1 MIAKVLV
8 EINNINVDKTFDYIV
23 PFKYIE
29 KIKIGMRVKVPFASR
44 ELEGF
49 VLDLVNSTDDNYE
62 LKEIISIVDEEPIL
76 NNELLHLG
84 QFMSKKYFSTLIS
97 CYQTML
103 PKALKAQNKTTIN
116 KKMIKYVEL
125 CSNSFPKLKPNQ
137 EKIVEY
143 LRINGKVKKEEVNKI
158 SVSGVNT
165 LIKNGIIIE
174 SLIEEYRLVTKDI
187 NKEKETFKLTV
198 EQQEAKNKILSQTQ
212 SSVFLLHG
220 VTGSGKTV
228 VYMEIV
234 EEMLNRGKDSIFLVP
249 EISLTPQMVYHFK
262 SRFGDEVAVLHSRLS
277 EGEKYDEYRKI
288 VEGKVHIVVGA
299 RSAVF
304 APFKN
309 LGAIIIDEEHT
320 TSYKQDNN
328 PKYSA
333 IEIAIERAKN
343 NNAIVI
349 LGSATPSLETYA
361 RSIKGLYTLV
371 ELKHRVNTNNLPL
384 VEIVD
389 MSKEKHRGSIF
400 SSRLIT
406 EVNKRLEKHEQI
418 ILLLNRRGYSSFITC
433 SNCGYTAKC
442 PHCDITLTYHKT
454 SNTLRCHYCGY
465 ADKMNDICPSCGEK
479 AIKTLG
485 TGTEKV
491 EEEIKKVFNARV
503 VRMDL
508 DTTSKKGSH
517 EKIITAFKNHEYDIL
532 LGTQMIAKGL
542 DFSNVTLV
550 GVINADTSLMIPNYR
565 SNEYTFQ
572 LLMQTA
578 GRSGRGE
585 KNGSVIIQTFNPEH
599 YAITLA
605 SKHDYI
611 DFFKQEME
619 VRRKLSY
626 PPYYYLIYIKVIG
639 KDYNKISIESNKIAS
654 ILTRELKNSK
664 ILGPTT
670 CSVFKLNGLFR
681 FGIIIK
687 YKKEEKMEEVLQ
699 SLVNHYKGSQTVKVD
714 IDVNPN
720 NFERY
725 VNF

>member
-23 PFKYIE
+23 PFEYIE
-29 KIKIGMRVKVPFASR
+29 NIKIGMRVKVPFASR

-49 VLDLVNSTDDNYE
+49 VLDLVNNADDNYE
-62 LKEIISIVDEEPIL
+62 LKEIISIVDTEPIL

-288 VEGKVHIVVGA
+288 VDGKVHIVVGA

-389 MSKEKHRGSIF
+389 MSKEKHGGSIF

-406 EVNKRLEKHEQI
+406 EVNKRLEEHEQI

-585 KNGSVIIQTFNPEH
+585 KKGSVIIQTFNPEH

-699 SLVNHYKGSQTVKVD
+699 SLVNHYKGNQTVKVD

-720 NFERY
+720 NF
-725 VNF
+725 

>member
-23 PFKYIE
+23 PFEYIE
-29 KIKIGMRVKVPFASR
+29 NIKIGMRVKVPFASR

-62 LKEIISIVDEEPIL
+62 LKEIISIVDTEPIL

-116 KKMIKYVEL
+116 KKMIRYVEI

-187 NKEKETFKLTV
+187 NKEKETFKLTI

-304 APFKN
+304 APFEN

-406 EVNKRLEKHEQI
+406 EVNKRLEEHEQI

-578 GRSGRGE
+578 GRSGRRE

-699 SLVNHYKGSQTVKVD
+699 SLVNHYKGNQTVKVD

-720 NFERY
+720 NF
-725 VNF
+725 

>member
-23 PFKYIE
+23 PFEYIE

-49 VLDLVNSTDDNYE
+49 VLDLVNSVDDNYE

-143 LRINGKVKKEEVNKI
+143 LRVNGKVKKEEVNKI

-234 EEMLNRGKDSIFLVP
+234 EEMLNRSKDSIFLVP

-309 LGAIIIDEEHT
+309 LGTIIIDEEHT

-406 EVNKRLEKHEQI
+406 EVNKRLEGHEQI

-465 ADKMNDICPSCGEK
+465 ADKMNDICPSCGER

-508 DTTSKKGSH
+508 DTTSRKGSH

-585 KNGSVIIQTFNPEH
+585 KKGSVIIQTFNPEH

-611 DFFKQEME
+611 DFFKREME

-639 KDYNKISIESNKIAS
+639 KDYNKISVESNKIAS

-699 SLVNHYKGSQTVKVD
+699 SLVNHYKGNQTVKID

-720 NFERY
+720 NL
-725 VNF
+725 

>member
-349 LGSATPSLETYA
+349 LGGATPSLETYA

-699 SLVNHYKGSQTVKVD
+699 SLVNHYKGNQTVKVD

-720 NFERY
+720 NF
-725 VNF
+725 

>member
-23 PFKYIE
+23 PFEYIE

-62 LKEIISIVDEEPIL
+62 LKEIISIVDTEPIL

-406 EVNKRLEKHEQI
+406 EVNKRLEEHEQI

-517 EKIITAFKNHEYDIL
+517 EKIITAFKNHEYAIL

-699 SLVNHYKGSQTVKVD
+699 SLVNHYKGNQTVKVD

-720 NFERY
+720 NF
-725 VNF
+725 

>member
-23 PFKYIE
+23 PFEYIE

-62 LKEIISIVDEEPIL
+62 LKEIISIVDTEPIL

-304 APFKN
+304 APFEN

-406 EVNKRLEKHEQI
+406 EVNKRLEEHEQI

-699 SLVNHYKGSQTVKVD
+699 SLVNHYKGNQTVKVD

-720 NFERY
+720 NF
-725 VNF
+725 

>member
-23 PFKYIE
+23 PFEYIE
-29 KIKIGMRVKVPFASR
+29 NIKIGMRVKVPFASR

-62 LKEIISIVDEEPIL
+62 LKEIISIVDTEPIL

-84 QFMSKKYFSTLIS
+84 KFMSKKYFSTLIS

-262 SRFGDEVAVLHSRLS
+262 SRFGDEVAVLHSKLS

-406 EVNKRLEKHEQI
+406 EVNKRLEEHEQI

-699 SLVNHYKGSQTVKVD
+699 SLVNHYKGNQTVKVD

-720 NFERY
+720 NF
-725 VNF
+725 

>member
-116 KKMIKYVEL
+116 KKMIKYVKL

-309 LGAIIIDEEHT
+309 LRAIIIDEEHT

-406 EVNKRLEKHEQI
+406 EVNKRLEEHEQI

-699 SLVNHYKGSQTVKVD
+699 SLVNHYKGNQTVKVD

-720 NFERY
+720 NF
-725 VNF
+725 

>member
-8 EINNINVDKTFDYIV
+8 EINNINVDKAFDYIV
-23 PFKYIE
+23 PFEYIE

-49 VLDLVNSTDDNYE
+49 VLDLVNSVDDNYE
-62 LKEIISIVDEEPIL
+62 LKEIISIVDSEPIL

-84 QFMSKKYFSTLIS
+84 KFMSKKYFSTLIS

-103 PKALKAQNKTTIN
+103 PKALKAQNRTNIN

-143 LRINGKVKKEEVNKI
+143 LRVNGKVKKEEVNKI

-187 NKEKETFKLTV
+187 NKEKGTFKLTV
-198 EQQEAKNKILSQTQ
+198 EQQDAKNKILSQTQ

-234 EEMLNRGKDSIFLVP
+234 EEMLKRGKDSIFLVP

-406 EVNKRLEKHEQI
+406 EVNKRLEGHEQI

-503 VRMDL
+503 IRMDL
-508 DTTSKKGSH
+508 DTTSRKGSH

-639 KDYNKISIESNKIAS
+639 KDYNKISVESNKIAS

-699 SLVNHYKGSQTVKVD
+699 SLVNHYKGNQTVKVD

-720 NFERY
+720 NF
-725 VNF
+725 

>member
-62 LKEIISIVDEEPIL
+62 LKEIISIVDAEPIL

-84 QFMSKKYFSTLIS
+84 KFMSKKYFSTLIS

-406 EVNKRLEKHEQI
+406 EVNKRLEEHEQI

-503 VRMDL
+503 IRMDL

-585 KNGSVIIQTFNPEH
+585 KKGSVIIQTFNPEH

-654 ILTRELKNSK
+654 ILTRKLKNSK

-699 SLVNHYKGSQTVKVD
+699 SLVNHYKGNQTVKVD
-714 IDVNPN
+714 IDINPN
-720 NFERY
+720 NF
-725 VNF
+725 

>member
-1 MIAKVLV
+1 MIAKILV

-29 KIKIGMRVKVPFASR
+29 NIKIGMRVKVPFANR

-62 LKEIISIVDEEPIL
+62 LKEIISIVDAEPIL

-84 QFMSKKYFSTLIS
+84 KFMSKKYFSTLIS

-220 VTGSGKTV
+220 VTGSGKTI

-234 EEMLNRGKDSIFLVP
+234 EEMLKRGKDSIFLVP

-465 ADKMNDICPSCGEK
+465 ADKMNDICPSCGER

-503 VRMDL
+503 IRMDL

-542 DFSNVTLV
+542 DFDNVTLV

-585 KNGSVIIQTFNPEH
+585 KKGSVIIQTFNPEH

-699 SLVNHYKGSQTVKVD
+699 SLVNHYKGNQTVKVD
-714 IDVNPN
+714 IDINPN
-720 NFERY
+720 NF
-725 VNF
+725 

>member
-23 PFKYIE
+23 PFEYIE

-49 VLDLVNSTDDNYE
+49 VLDLVNSVDDNYE

-143 LRINGKVKKEEVNKI
+143 LRVNGKVKKEEVNKI

-406 EVNKRLEKHEQI
+406 EVNKRLEEHEQI

-508 DTTSKKGSH
+508 DTTSRKGSH

-699 SLVNHYKGSQTVKVD
+699 SLVNHYKGNQTVKVD

-720 NFERY
+720 NF
-725 VNF
+725 

>member
-23 PFKYIE
+23 PFEYIE

-49 VLDLVNSTDDNYE
+49 VLDLVNNADDNYE
-62 LKEIISIVDEEPIL
+62 LKEIISIVDTEPIL

-143 LRINGKVKKEEVNKI
+143 LRINGKVKKEEINKI

-389 MSKEKHRGSIF
+389 MSKEEHRGSIF

-406 EVNKRLEKHEQI
+406 EVNKRLEEHEQI

-639 KDYNKISIESNKIAS
+639 KDYNKISVESNKIAS

-699 SLVNHYKGSQTVKVD
+699 SLVNHYKGNQTVKVD

-720 NFERY
+720 NF
-725 VNF
+725 

>member
-62 LKEIISIVDEEPIL
+62 LKEIISIVDTEPIL

-309 LGAIIIDEEHT
+309 LGVIIIDEEHT

-384 VEIVD
+384 VDIVD

-687 YKKEEKMEEVLQ
+687 YKKEKKMEEVLQ
-699 SLVNHYKGSQTVKVD
+699 SLVNHYKGNQTVKVD

-720 NFERY
+720 NF
-725 VNF
+725 

>member
-23 PFKYIE
+23 PFEYIE
-29 KIKIGMRVKVPFASR
+29 NIKIGMRVKVPFASR

-49 VLDLVNSTDDNYE
+49 VLDLVNSVDDNYE
-62 LKEIISIVDEEPIL
+62 LKEIISIVDAEPIL

-103 PKALKAQNKTTIN
+103 PKALKAQNKTNIN

-143 LRINGKVKKEEVNKI
+143 LRVNGKVKKEEVNKI

-165 LIKNGIIIE
+165 LIKNGIIME

-406 EVNKRLEKHEQI
+406 EVNKRLEEHEQI

-699 SLVNHYKGSQTVKVD
+699 SLVNHYKGNQTVKVD

-720 NFERY
+720 NF
-725 VNF
+725 

>member
-23 PFKYIE
+23 PFEYIE
-29 KIKIGMRVKVPFASR
+29 NIKIGMRVKVPFASR

-62 LKEIISIVDEEPIL
+62 LKEIISIVDTEPIL

-220 VTGSGKTV
+220 VTGSGKTI

-406 EVNKRLEKHEQI
+406 EVNKRLEEHEQI

-639 KDYNKISIESNKIAS
+639 KDYNKISVESNKIAS

-699 SLVNHYKGSQTVKVD
+699 SLVNHYKGNQTVKVD

-720 NFERY
+720 NF
-725 VNF
+725 

>member
-23 PFKYIE
+23 PFEYIE
-29 KIKIGMRVKVPFASR
+29 KIKIGMRVKVSFASR

-62 LKEIISIVDEEPIL
+62 LKEIISIVDTEPIL

-84 QFMSKKYFSTLIS
+84 HFMSKKYFSTLIS

-165 LIKNGIIIE
+165 LIKNGVIIE

-389 MSKEKHRGSIF
+389 MSKEKHRGNIF

-406 EVNKRLEKHEQI
+406 EVNKRLEEHEQI

-479 AIKTLG
+479 AVKTLG

-699 SLVNHYKGSQTVKVD
+699 SLVNHYKGNQTVKVD

-720 NFERY
+720 KF
-725 VNF
+725 

>member
-23 PFKYIE
+23 PFEYIE

-49 VLDLVNSTDDNYE
+49 VLDLVNNADDNYE

-103 PKALKAQNKTTIN
+103 PKALKAQNKTNIN

-125 CSNSFPKLKPNQ
+125 CSNSFPKFKPNQ

-143 LRINGKVKKEEVNKI
+143 LRVNGKVKKEEVNKI

-406 EVNKRLEKHEQI
+406 EVNKRLEEHEQI

-508 DTTSKKGSH
+508 DTTSRKGSH

-699 SLVNHYKGSQTVKVD
+699 SLVNHYKGNQTVKVD

-720 NFERY
+720 NF
-725 VNF
+725 

>member
-517 EKIITAFKNHEYDIL
+517 EKIISAFKNHEYDIL

-699 SLVNHYKGSQTVKVD
+699 SLVNHYKGNQTVKVD

-720 NFERY
+720 NF
-725 VNF
+725 

>member
-23 PFKYIE
+23 PFEYIE

-49 VLDLVNSTDDNYE
+49 VLDLVNSVDDNYE
-62 LKEIISIVDEEPIL
+62 LKEIISIVDAEPIL

-84 QFMSKKYFSTLIS
+84 KFMSKKYFSTLIS

-103 PKALKAQNKTTIN
+103 PKALKAQNRTNIN

-143 LRINGKVKKEEVNKI
+143 LRVNGKVKKEEVNKI

-508 DTTSKKGSH
+508 DTTSRKGSH

-585 KNGSVIIQTFNPEH
+585 KKGSVIIQTFNPEH

-639 KDYNKISIESNKIAS
+639 KDYNKISVESNKIAS

-670 CSVFKLNGLFR
+670 CSVFKLKGLFR

-699 SLVNHYKGSQTVKVD
+699 SLVNHYKGNQTVKVD

-720 NFERY
+720 NF
-725 VNF
+725 

>member
-23 PFKYIE
+23 PFEYIE

-62 LKEIISIVDEEPIL
+62 LKEIISIVDTEPIL

-187 NKEKETFKLTV
+187 NKEKEAFKLTV

-220 VTGSGKTV
+220 VTGSGKTI

-288 VEGKVHIVVGA
+288 VDGKVHIVVGA

-406 EVNKRLEKHEQI
+406 EVNKRLEEHEQI

-465 ADKMNDICPSCGEK
+465 ADKMNDICPSCGER

-585 KNGSVIIQTFNPEH
+585 KKGSVIIQTFNPEH

-699 SLVNHYKGSQTVKVD
+699 SLVNHYKGNQTVKVD

-720 NFERY
+720 NF
-725 VNF
+725 

>member
-1 MIAKVLV
+1 MIAKILV

-49 VLDLVNSTDDNYE
+49 VLDLVNSVDDNYE
-62 LKEIISIVDEEPIL
+62 LKEIISIVDAEPIL

-84 QFMSKKYFSTLIS
+84 KFMSKKYFSTLIS

-465 ADKMNDICPSCGEK
+465 ADKMNDICPSCGER

-585 KNGSVIIQTFNPEH
+585 KKGSVIIQTFNPEH
-599 YAITLA
+599 YAITFA

-699 SLVNHYKGSQTVKVD
+699 SLVNHYKGNQTVKVD

-720 NFERY
+720 NF
-725 VNF
+725 

>member
-62 LKEIISIVDEEPIL
+62 LKEIISIVDTEPIL

-84 QFMSKKYFSTLIS
+84 KFMSKKYFSTLIS

-406 EVNKRLEKHEQI
+406 EVNKRLEEHEQI

-585 KNGSVIIQTFNPEH
+585 KKGSVIIQTFNPEH

-699 SLVNHYKGSQTVKVD
+699 SLVNHYKGNQTVKVD

-720 NFERY
+720 SF
-725 VNF
+725 

>member
-23 PFKYIE
+23 PFEYIE
-29 KIKIGMRVKVPFASR
+29 NIKIGMRVKVPFASR

-62 LKEIISIVDEEPIL
+62 LKEIISIVDTEPIL

-389 MSKEKHRGSIF
+389 MSKEKHRGNIF

-406 EVNKRLEKHEQI
+406 EVNKRLEEHEQI

-585 KNGSVIIQTFNPEH
+585 KKGSVIIQTFNPEH

-699 SLVNHYKGSQTVKVD
+699 SLVNHYKGNQTVKID

-720 NFERY
+720 NF
-725 VNF
+725 

>member
-1 MIAKVLV
+1 MIAKILV

-23 PFKYIE
+23 PFEYIE
-29 KIKIGMRVKVPFASR
+29 NIKIGMRVKVPFASR

-49 VLDLVNSTDDNYE
+49 VLDLVNNADDNYE
-62 LKEIISIVDEEPIL
+62 LKEIISIVDTEPIL

-406 EVNKRLEKHEQI
+406 EVNKRLEEHEQI

-699 SLVNHYKGSQTVKVD
+699 SLVNHYKGNQTVKVD

-720 NFERY
+720 NF
-725 VNF
+725 

>member
-23 PFKYIE
+23 PFEYIE
-29 KIKIGMRVKVPFASR
+29 NIKIGMRVKVPFASR

-62 LKEIISIVDEEPIL
+62 LKEIISIVDTEPIL

-84 QFMSKKYFSTLIS
+84 KFMSKKYFSTLIS

-406 EVNKRLEKHEQI
+406 EVNKRLEEHEQI

-465 ADKMNDICPSCGEK
+465 ADKMNDICPSCGER

-639 KDYNKISIESNKIAS
+639 KDYNKISVESNKIAS

-699 SLVNHYKGSQTVKVD
+699 SLVNHYKGNQTVKVD

-720 NFERY
+720 NF
-725 VNF
+725 

>member
-1 MIAKVLV
+1 MIAKILV

-23 PFKYIE
+23 PFEYIE

-62 LKEIISIVDEEPIL
+62 LKEIISIVDTEPIL

-103 PKALKAQNKTTIN
+103 PKALKAQNKTSIN

-174 SLIEEYRLVTKDI
+174 TLIEEYRLVTKDI

-234 EEMLNRGKDSIFLVP
+234 EEILNRGKDSIFLVP

-406 EVNKRLEKHEQI
+406 EVNKRLEEHEQI

-585 KNGSVIIQTFNPEH
+585 KKGSVIIQTFNPEH

-699 SLVNHYKGSQTVKVD
+699 SLVNHYKGNQTVKVD
-714 IDVNPN
+714 IDINPN
-720 NFERY
+720 NF
-725 VNF
+725 

>member
-23 PFKYIE
+23 PFEYIE

-49 VLDLVNSTDDNYE
+49 VLDLVNSVDDNYE
-62 LKEIISIVDEEPIL
+62 LKEIISIVDAEPIL

-103 PKALKAQNKTTIN
+103 PKALKAQNRTNIN

-125 CSNSFPKLKPNQ
+125 CSNFFPKLKQNQ

-143 LRINGKVKKEEVNKI
+143 LRVNGKVKKEEVNKI

-465 ADKMNDICPSCGEK
+465 ADKMNDICPSCGER

-508 DTTSKKGSH
+508 DTTSRKGSH

-639 KDYNKISIESNKIAS
+639 KDYNKISVESNKIAS

-699 SLVNHYKGSQTVKVD
+699 SLVNHYKGNQTVKVD

-720 NFERY
+720 NF
-725 VNF
+725 

>member
-23 PFKYIE
+23 PFEYIE
-29 KIKIGMRVKVPFASR
+29 NIKIGMRVKVPFASR

-62 LKEIISIVDEEPIL
+62 LKEIISIVDTEPIL

-84 QFMSKKYFSTLIS
+84 KFMSKKYFSTLIS

-406 EVNKRLEKHEQI
+406 EVNKRLEEHEQI

-585 KNGSVIIQTFNPEH
+585 KKGSVIIQTFNPEH

-639 KDYNKISIESNKIAS
+639 KDYNKISMESNKIAS

-699 SLVNHYKGSQTVKVD
+699 SLVNHYKGNQTVKVD

-720 NFERY
+720 NF
-725 VNF
+725 

>member
-23 PFKYIE
+23 PFEYIE
-29 KIKIGMRVKVPFASR
+29 NIKIGMRVKVPFASR

-62 LKEIISIVDEEPIL
+62 LKEIISIVDTEPIL

-406 EVNKRLEKHEQI
+406 EVNKRLEEHEQI

-639 KDYNKISIESNKIAS
+639 KDYNKISVESNKIAS

-699 SLVNHYKGSQTVKVD
+699 SLVNHYKGNQTVKVD

-720 NFERY
+720 SF
-725 VNF
+725 

>member
-23 PFKYIE
+23 PFEYIE

-62 LKEIISIVDEEPIL
+62 LKEIISIVDTEPIL

-406 EVNKRLEKHEQI
+406 EVNKRLEEHEQI

-639 KDYNKISIESNKIAS
+639 KDYNKISVESNKIAS

-699 SLVNHYKGSQTVKVD
+699 SLVNHYKGNQTVKVD

-720 NFERY
+720 NF
-725 VNF
+725 

>member
-23 PFKYIE
+23 PFEYIE

-49 VLDLVNSTDDNYE
+49 VLDLVNSVDDNYE
-62 LKEIISIVDEEPIL
+62 LKEIISIVDAEPIL

-84 QFMSKKYFSTLIS
+84 KFMSKKYFSTLIS

-103 PKALKAQNKTTIN
+103 PKALKAQNRTNIN

-143 LRINGKVKKEEVNKI
+143 LRVNGKVKKEEVNKI

-187 NKEKETFKLTV
+187 NEKETFKLTV

-220 VTGSGKTV
+220 VTGAGKTI

-234 EEMLNRGKDSIFLVP
+234 EEMLKRGKDSIFLVP

-406 EVNKRLEKHEQI
+406 EVNKRLENHEQI

-465 ADKMNDICPSCGEK
+465 ADKMNDICPGCGEK

-503 VRMDL
+503 IRMDL

-542 DFSNVTLV
+542 DFDNVTLV

-585 KNGSVIIQTFNPEH
+585 KKGSVIIQTFNPEH

-639 KDYNKISIESNKIAS
+639 KDYNKISLESNKIAS

-699 SLVNHYKGSQTVKVD
+699 SLVNHYKGNQTVKVD
-714 IDVNPN
+714 IDINPN
-720 NFERY
+720 NF
-725 VNF
+725 

>member
-23 PFKYIE
+23 PFEYIE
-29 KIKIGMRVKVPFASR
+29 NIKIGMRVKVPFASR

-49 VLDLVNSTDDNYE
+49 VLDLVNNADNNYE
-62 LKEIISIVDEEPIL
+62 LKEIISIVDTEPIL

-198 EQQEAKNKILSQTQ
+198 EQQEAKNKILFQTQ

-406 EVNKRLEKHEQI
+406 EVNKRLEEHEQI

-585 KNGSVIIQTFNPEH
+585 KKGSVIIQTFNPEH

-639 KDYNKISIESNKIAS
+639 KDYNKISVESNKIAS

-699 SLVNHYKGSQTVKVD
+699 SLVNHYKGNQTVKVD

-720 NFERY
+720 NF
-725 VNF
+725 

>member
-62 LKEIISIVDEEPIL
+62 LKEIISIVDTEPIL

-125 CSNSFPKLKPNQ
+125 CSNSFSKLKPNQ

-187 NKEKETFKLTV
+187 NKEKEAFKLTV

-234 EEMLNRGKDSIFLVP
+234 EEMLNKGKDSIFLVP

-309 LGAIIIDEEHT
+309 LGVIIIDEEHT

-406 EVNKRLEKHEQI
+406 EVNKRLEEHEQI

-585 KNGSVIIQTFNPEH
+585 KKGSVIIQTFNPEH

-699 SLVNHYKGSQTVKVD
+699 SLVNHYKGNQTVKVD
-714 IDVNPN
+714 IDINPN
-720 NFERY
+720 NF
-725 VNF
+725 

>member
-23 PFKYIE
+23 PFEYIE
-29 KIKIGMRVKVPFASR
+29 NIKIGMRVKVPFASR

-49 VLDLVNSTDDNYE
+49 VLDLVNSTDNNYE
-62 LKEIISIVDEEPIL
+62 LKEIISIVDTEPIL

-220 VTGSGKTV
+220 VTGSGKTI

-234 EEMLNRGKDSIFLVP
+234 EEILNRGKDSIFLVP

-406 EVNKRLEKHEQI
+406 EVNKRLEEHEQI

-585 KNGSVIIQTFNPEH
+585 KKGSVIIQTFNPEH
-599 YAITLA
+599 YAITFA

-699 SLVNHYKGSQTVKVD
+699 SLVNHYKGNQTVKVD

-720 NFERY
+720 NF
-725 VNF
+725 

>member
-8 EINNINVDKTFDYIV
+8 EINNINVDKMFDYIV
-23 PFKYIE
+23 PFEYIE

-62 LKEIISIVDEEPIL
+62 LKEIISIVDTEPIL

-406 EVNKRLEKHEQI
+406 EVNKRLEEHEQI

-550 GVINADTSLMIPNYR
+550 CVINADTSLMIPNYR

-639 KDYNKISIESNKIAS
+639 KDYNKISVESNKIAS

-699 SLVNHYKGSQTVKVD
+699 SLVNHYKGNQTVKVD

-720 NFERY
+720 NF
-725 VNF
+725 

>member
-49 VLDLVNSTDDNYE
+49 VLDLVNNADNNYE
-62 LKEIISIVDEEPIL
+62 LKEIISIVDTEPIL

-309 LGAIIIDEEHT
+309 LGVIIIDEEHT

-361 RSIKGLYTLV
+361 RNIKGLYTLV

-406 EVNKRLEKHEQI
+406 EVNKRLEEHEQI

-585 KNGSVIIQTFNPEH
+585 KKGSVIIQTFNPEH

-699 SLVNHYKGSQTVKVD
+699 SLVNHYKGNQTVKVD
-714 IDVNPN
+714 IDINPN
-720 NFERY
+720 NF
-725 VNF
+725 

>member
-49 VLDLVNSTDDNYE
+49 VLNLVNSTDDNYE
-62 LKEIISIVDEEPIL
+62 LKEIISIVDTEPIL

-137 EKIVEY
+137 EKILEY

-639 KDYNKISIESNKIAS
+639 KDYNKISLESNKIAS

-699 SLVNHYKGSQTVKVD
+699 SLVNHYKGNQTVKVD

-720 NFERY
+720 NF
-725 VNF
+725 

>member
-125 CSNSFPKLKPNQ
+125 CSNFFPKLKPNQ

-361 RSIKGLYTLV
+361 RSIKGLYILV

-699 SLVNHYKGSQTVKVD
+699 SLVNHYKGNQTVKVD

-720 NFERY
+720 NF
-725 VNF
+725 